1 MRHRDYQFT
10 TEPFLWALG
19 SLCQLHK
26 IPFDAKL
33 LLQQITPPYNIA
45 GLLNA
50 GQQLGLKIQTQ
61 AAAVRELAEL
71 PLPCIAVVQHSSD
84 QHDEEIPPPANTK
97 IEPTLDESVE
107 CWRRACKA

>member
-1 MRHRDYQFT
+1 MNYLDQSVDRMAFV
-10 TEPFLWALG
+10 WALG

-50 GQQLGLKIQTQ
+50 GQQLGLKIKTQ
-61 AAAVRELAEL
+61 SADVRQLFGL
-71 PLPCIAVVQHSSD
+71 PLPCLALMHPSADKIIAAPSPNS
-84 QHDEEIPPPANTK
+84 K
-97 IEPTLDESVE
+97 IEPTLSPDSTNDESST
-107 CWRRACKA
+107 